1 MRIARFKK
9 GRLTAYGVV
18 EGDEILEIRGSIYNK
33 FRVTDNRFNL
43 ADVKL
48 LSPTNPRQIWCPG
61 PNFAP
66 DNGYDDPQLQPSD
79 CPQPWQKGR
88 NSLIGPDDF
97 IVLPKDSTG
106 EVHAEGE
113 AVAVISKLCR
123 RISKEKALRY
133 VLGFTCGNDVSER
146 QWQWGDRHLWRAK
159 GSDTFAPVGPWIETE
174 ASPLNLDVNVKING
188 ENVQSS
194 CTSDMV
200 HDFAS
205 IISYISQQVTL
216 QPGDLV
222 FSGSRGDH
230 AHIKP
235 NDVVEVSIGGIG
247 TLKNTVRMED

>member
-1 MRIARFKK
+1 MRIVRFKK

-61 PNFAP
+61 PNFAH

-88 NSLIGPDDF
+88 NSLIGPDDY

-146 QWQWGDRHLWRAK
+146 QWQWDDRHLWRAK

-174 ASPLNLDVNVKING
+174 ASPLDLRVKVKNQRRRRPKLVHMRHGPRLCIHHQLHQPAGDPPTGRPGLLRLPRG
-188 ENVQSS
+188 E
-194 CTSDMV
+194 CT
-200 HDFAS
+200 HQA
-205 IISYISQQVTL
+205 
-216 QPGDLV
+216 
-222 FSGSRGDH
+222 R
-230 AHIKP
+230 
-235 NDVVEVSIGGIG
+235 
-247 TLKNTVRMED
+247 

>member
-1 MRIARFKK
+1 MRIGRFKK

-18 EGDEILEIRGSIYNK
+18 EGDELLEIRGSIYTK
-33 FRVTDNRFNL
+33 FRITDNRFNL

-48 LSPTNPRQIWCPG
+48 LSPTNPQQIWCPG
-61 PNFAP
+61 PNFAN
-66 DNGYDDPQLQPSD
+66 DDGYENPQFQPSD

-88 NSLIGPDDF
+88 NSLIGPNDF

-146 QWQWGDRHLWRAK
+146 QWQWDDRHLWRAK

-174 ASPLNLDVNVKING
+174 ASPLNLDVSVKING

-194 CTSDMV
+194 CTSEMV

-222 FSGSRGDH
+222 FSGSRGDN
-230 AHIKP
+230 APIKP
-235 NDVVEVSIGGIG
+235 ADVVEVSIGGIG